1 MAVHSNTGSALSPGW
16 SGLALGGSAL
26 SLRKFKLGLALGK
39 VHAAHA
45 TTSILLALSLGV
57 GLLATLGGA
66 LLLVGMTNFETSD
79 KKKSKAGQT

>member
-26 SLRKFKLGLALGK
+26 SLRKLGLTLGK
-39 VHAAHA
+39 AHAVHA

-57 GLLATLGGA
+57 GLLVTLGGA
-66 LLLVGMTNFETSD
+66 LLLVGMTDFETSD
-79 KKKSKAGQT
+79 KKKPRAGQT